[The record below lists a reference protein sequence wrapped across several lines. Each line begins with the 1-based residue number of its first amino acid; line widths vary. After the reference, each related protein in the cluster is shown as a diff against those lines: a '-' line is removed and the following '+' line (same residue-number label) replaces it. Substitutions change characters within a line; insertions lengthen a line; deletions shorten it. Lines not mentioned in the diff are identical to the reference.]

1 MLYGIAPRR
10 SITSLTC
17 NSKRSCVIDGPVFV
31 GFFGGAA
38 GALTLPDAR
47 HFLKGNFSPAR
58 IAVPRS
64 ASFGVEGTTVE
75 YRRQMRISGVDSM
88 LSELV

>member
-1 MLYGIAPRR
+1 M
-10 SITSLTC
+10 
-17 NSKRSCVIDGPVFV
+17 
-31 GFFGGAA
+31 
-38 GALTLPDAR
+38 TLPDAR